1 MINVDSK
8 TIFSDDSTL
17 DIDAY
22 KNDDYTS
29 ATGLENDIKWEI
41 DKLAADFFSEE
52 NLSEE
57 TVYKLRDDYHFRI
70 DLLHNVQERIENII
84 INNSTLL
91 FKELV
96 CVINL
101 LSLGKKYK
109 IFEKYNEYSSNE
121 ISKLFRDYEAVLA
134 NLSNTNRDEFD
145 LMFGYYVT
153 LLDAFNELCIINA
166 TDVIRKKSIGKIIE
180 LITESINMLKFSV
193 TLNGNEIAI
202 LNSFQGE
209 LILRFSNVLYIS
221 AKDKTAPD
229 LIDEYK
235 FIFNKQV
242 DGYSLSINAF
252 TPIEES
258 GKQYLYLT
266 FLANS
271 TELLLLL
278 LMKLEKYENKSFE
291 QLNDILEVYSEECLF
306 CDTQI
311 TSIEEFKNSL
321 LNNLVYICDQTLK
334 ISYKEL
340 IKFIID
346 NQLFSSTNM
355 QIIQNLILFS
365 DDINED
371 DLIFVFYHVLKQPK
385 MANDYHEYHK
395 LKIIDIIINK
405 LIKNNSLE
413 RFIKFVPIVVKYMN
427 NANTATHLL
436 SAFSKIYLS
445 LSYFYSL
452 LGEEHIDVSQE
463 KYFIGEKICSYPLA
477 QDEYQHIFEKILV
490 NNAQSYLNR
499 LSLPNR
505 FNHEE
510 LITFGHSMMKEFFA
524 NQEIR
529 IKYDVNREIEK
540 MIEDIL
546 KTDNY
551 NEENL
556 KNHIGKILS
565 QKIFFGLATCKIADD
580 SYSVD
585 TFKEIGY
592 EILESRLI
600 HEYKIYYKYS
610 YSYKQNFNMIFKEN
624 KTYIKNNISN
634 ILMTLKKCH

>member
-8 TIFSDDSTL
+8 TIFSDDSAL

-22 KNDDYTS
+22 KNDEYTS
-29 ATGLENDIKWEI
+29 VTGLENDTKWEI
-41 DKLAADFFSEE
+41 DKFAAEFFEE
-52 NLSEE
+52 DDLSQES
-57 TVYKLRDDYHFRI
+57 VYKLRDDYHFRI
-70 DLLHNVQERIENII
+70 DLLLNVQERIENII
-84 INNSTLL
+84 LNNSTLL

-109 IFEKYNEYSSNE
+109 IFEKYNEYSSSE
-121 ISKLFRDYEAVLA
+121 ISKLFRDYETVLA
-134 NLSNTNRDEFD
+134 KLSNTNRDEFD

-166 TDVIRKKSIGKIIE
+166 TDVIRKKSIGKIID
-180 LITESINMLKFSV
+180 LITESINMFKFSV
-193 TLNGNEIAI
+193 TLNENEITI

-221 AKDKTAPD
+221 TKDKTASE

-252 TPIEES
+252 SNIEQS
-258 GKQYLYLT
+258 SKQYLYMT

-278 LMKLEKYENKSFE
+278 LMKLERYENKSIK
-291 QLNDILEVYSEECLF
+291 QLNDIFEIYSEECLYG
-306 CDTQI
+306 DTPI
-311 TSIEEFKNSL
+311 TCIEEFKNSL

-340 IKFIID
+340 IRFIID

-371 DLIFVFYHVLKQPK
+371 DLIFVFYHVIKEPK

-405 LIKNNSLE
+405 LIKGNSLE

-452 LGEEHIDVSQE
+452 LGEEYIDISQE

-477 QDEYQHIFEKILV
+477 QDEYHHIFEKILM
-490 NNAQSYLNR
+490 NHSQSYLKG
-499 LSLPNR
+499 LGLPNK
-505 FNHEE
+505 FNHKE
-510 LITFGHSMMKEFFA
+510 LITFGRSMMKDFFVH
-524 NQEIR
+524 QEIR
-529 IKYDVNREIEK
+529 IKYDLNHDIEQ

-556 KNHIGKILS
+556 KNHIGTILS
-565 QKIFFGLATCKIADD
+565 KKIFFGLAKCKIVDD
-580 SYSVD
+580 SYHID
-585 TFKEIGY
+585 EFKEIGY
-592 EILESRLI
+592 EILESELI

-634 ILMTLKKCH
+634 ILMTLRKCH